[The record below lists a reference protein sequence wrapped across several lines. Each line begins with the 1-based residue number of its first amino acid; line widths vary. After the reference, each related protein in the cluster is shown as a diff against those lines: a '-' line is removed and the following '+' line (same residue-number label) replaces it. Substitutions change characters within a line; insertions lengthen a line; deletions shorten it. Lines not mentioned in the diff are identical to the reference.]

1 MAIIG
6 LLSDSHGQFK
16 VTQTAVN
23 LLLSRGAEILI
34 HLGDVCSERV
44 IDTLAPVGVGVTA
57 PAGSGQDS
65 NFAALGS
72 GTDVGGRVREAA
84 SGAGGGG
91 GGGPRE
97 AYLVF
102 GNADDDSLTLARY
115 AQHLGIRVHPLAGRL
130 ELGRRSLVFTHG
142 HDSTAIRQALR
153 QGVSYLCHGHS
164 HRPLDEQRGPT
175 RVINPGALY
184 RASVLTV
191 AILDTE
197 QDRVVFH
204 ELPGG

>member
-44 IDTLAPVGVGVTA
+44 IDTLAPVGVES
-57 PAGSGQDS
+57 PAGDGHDS
-65 NFAALGS
+65 NFAAVGLGA
-72 GTDVGGRVREAA
+72 GVCGRVREAA
-84 SGAGGGG
+84 SGAVGGVGGGS
-91 GGGPRE
+91 RE

-102 GNADDDSLTLARY
+102 GNADDDSLTLGRY
-115 AQHLGIRVHPLAGRL
+115 AQHLGIHVHPLAGRL

-204 ELPGG
+204 ELPRG